1 MAKAALVSTDFVSAP
16 EIGENGH
23 YTYGFIGKHGDSVP
37 TEGMTTGSW
46 FLETDTGVM
55 NFFDGASGQWEPMGG
70 GEY

>member
-23 YTYGFIGKHGDSVP
+23 YTYGFIGKHGASVP

-55 NFFDGASGQWEPMGG
+55 NFFNEASGQWEPMGG
-70 GEY
+70 GES